1 MSDDEI
7 SLDENYHNNLHTVTF
22 KCIGAVQDKN
32 CQIVLRDVSE
42 ILRQGRNVDLKLE
55 CEPSNPYDSKAI
67 MFICKLEDWK
77 KIGYV
82 VNEALSD
89 VHQALSENSITSI
102 RFAWVKYKVQW
113 KTPGFY
119 AAN

>member
-1 MSDDEI
+1 
-7 SLDENYHNNLHTVTF
+7 
-22 KCIGAVQDKN
+22 
-32 CQIVLRDVSE
+32 
-42 ILRQGRNVDLKLE
+42 
-55 CEPSNPYDSKAI
+55 
-67 MFICKLEDWK
+67 MFMCKLENWK

-113 KTPGFY
+113 KTPGFMLP
-119 AAN
+119 

>member
-1 MSDDEI
+1 M
-7 SLDENYHNNLHTVTF
+7 
-22 KCIGAVQDKN
+22 
-32 CQIVLRDVSE
+32 
-42 ILRQGRNVDLKLE
+42 KLE

-67 MFICKLEDWK
+67 MFMCKLEDWK

-102 RFAWVKYKVQW
+102 RFAWVKVQW

-119 AAN
+119 AATNITKQGKWSQTIQSSSSK

>member
-1 MSDDEI
+1 
-7 SLDENYHNNLHTVTF
+7 
-22 KCIGAVQDKN
+22 
-32 CQIVLRDVSE
+32 
-42 ILRQGRNVDLKLE
+42 
-55 CEPSNPYDSKAI
+55 
-67 MFICKLEDWK
+67 MFMCKFWK

-119 AAN
+119 AAINITKQGKWSQTVQSSSSKQ